1 MRWVPAEAESA
12 RGAPSSPG
20 LPRGTQIDQDKAPQA
35 RDSAPRSTEPARTDR
50 SAGAHRSLSTTSS
63 ISTGSR
69 VLARAPHPSTEGL
82 ASALAHAFLAADP
95 WSKPG
100 LIAAG
105 AITLGARRR
114 WLGPLAADVLKAYHR
129 PPTDA
134 PRELARFIAQAPA
147 FGAAV
152 ARAAE
157 KGAPIPV
164 ARYAVASAAAGASAG
179 IPAGV
184 GALAQFLDL
193 TVGELEWFADTG
205 HWNRR
210 ARPGPLRHYRYAWRT
225 RRGRVPRLLEVPGPR
240 LKAVQRKVLHQ
251 LLGSIPL
258 HDAAHGFVP
267 GRSAGTGAGQHLGTE
282 MLISLDLRTFFSSIG
297 AGRVHGIF
305 RQAGMPEA
313 VAHLLTGICTA
324 AVPAAVLTRMPDGG
338 SPDERLALR
347 RALAAAHLPQ
357 GAPSSP
363 ALANLSVRRLDS
375 RLAGWAEATGAVYTR
390 YADDLAFSGS
400 GLLPRRA
407 DAFVRGVER
416 IVTSEGHLVNPRKT
430 RVKGAAVR
438 QTVTGVVVN
447 SVPNVPRPVF
457 DELKAILH
465 NCVTDGPA
473 SQNGARGPVHP
484 NFRAHLLGRIS
495 WVESL
500 NPARGR
506 RLRKEFDR
514 IRW

>member
-12 RGAPSSPG
+12 RGVPSSPG

-50 SAGAHRSLSTTSS
+50 SAGAHPTSS
-63 ISTGSR
+63 TSTAGSR
-69 VLARAPHPSTEGL
+69 VLARAPHPSTAGL
-82 ASALAHAFLAADP
+82 ASALAHAFLAADS

-100 LIAAG
+100 LVAAG
-105 AITLGARRR
+105 ALTLGARRR
-114 WLGPLAADVLKAYHR
+114 WLGPLAADVLAAYHR
-129 PPTDA
+129 PPGDA

-152 ARAAE
+152 AGAAE
-157 KGAPIPV
+157 KGVPIPV
-164 ARYAVASAAAGASAG
+164 ARYALGVVAQADPSGL
-179 IPAGV
+179 PADV
-184 GALAQFLDL
+184 RALAELLGL

-225 RRGRVPRLLEVPGPR
+225 RTGRVPRLLEVPGPR

-251 LLGSIPL
+251 LLGTIPL

-267 GRSAGTGAGQHLGTE
+267 GRSAATGAGRHLGAE
-282 MLISLDLRTFFSSIG
+282 MVISLDLRAFFSSVG
-297 AGRVHGIF
+297 AGRIHGIF
-305 RQAGMPEA
+305 RQAGMQEA
-313 VAHLLTGICTA
+313 VAHTLTGICTT
-324 AVPAAVLTRMPDGG
+324 AVPPSVLSRMPDGG
-338 SPDERLALR
+338 SPDERFALR

-375 RLAGWAEATGAVYTR
+375 RLAGWAKATGAVYTR

-400 GLLPRRA
+400 EPLARRA
-407 DAFVRGVER
+407 DAFMRGVER

-430 RVKGAAVR
+430 RVKGASVR

-465 NCVTDGPA
+465 NCVADGPA
-473 SQNGARGPVHP
+473 SQNGARGPAHRD
-484 NFRAHLLGRIS
+484 FRAHLLGRIS

-500 NPARGR
+500 NPARGQ
-506 RLRKEFDR
+506 RLREQFDR